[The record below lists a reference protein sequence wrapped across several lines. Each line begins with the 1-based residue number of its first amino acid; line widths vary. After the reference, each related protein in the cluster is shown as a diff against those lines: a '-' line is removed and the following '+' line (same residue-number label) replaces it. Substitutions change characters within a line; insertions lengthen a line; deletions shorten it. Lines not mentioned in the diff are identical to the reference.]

1 MNNKR
6 IESLSPDFGQLGPSF
21 RRLLGALAVSLA
33 AHLGLLASVPSPVTQ
48 RPAPVMIEARLE
60 QAASPPP
67 VALPQPKPR
76 PRPRARQEPPP
87 APPDVPI
94 GTGQVAEP
102 VLMPEAPQPEAEP
115 AAPEVPPAALPAEP
129 VPEPEPQQVAVPAL
143 PERAQ
148 LRYVLFKGSDGLNVG
163 NVIQVWQSDG
173 QHYTLTSSAEAS
185 GLFTLFMSGKHEQ
198 VSRGKIVAGGLQPE
212 SYLLQ
217 RGSADRRDEARFDWA
232 AQTLH
237 MTSRGQQSTVPL
249 APGTLD
255 LLSFTWQFAF
265 SLPETG
271 EVPVVLTNG
280 RKLSHYRYTLLA
292 EEVLDTPLGKLKT
305 VHLSKLRQ
313 PGEEG
318 TEIWLGMDYHYL
330 PVKIRQID
338 KKGDTAEQVITEIR
352 YD

>member
-1 MNNKR
+1 MR
-6 IESLSPDFGQLGPSF
+6 FPDK
-21 RRLLGALAVSLA
+21 RLLGALAVSLV
-33 AHLGLLASVPSPVTQ
+33 AHFGLLASVPSL
-48 RPAPVMIEARLE
+48 APQPPPSYRVLEARLE
-60 QAASPPP
+60 QAQQPPPP

-76 PRPRARQEPPP
+76 PRPQVRPELPPVP
-87 APPDVPI
+87 MDVPV
-94 GTGQVAEP
+94 GAGQVAEP
-102 VLMPEAPQPEAEP
+102 ALLPEAPQWDAVLPVEEEP
-115 AAPEVPPAALPAEP
+115 APTSAVSEALPATLP
-129 VPEPEPQQVAVPAL
+129 AEPEPQQAVESPPAL
-143 PERAQ
+143 PARAE
-148 LRYVLFKGSDGLNVG
+148 LRYTLFKGGDGLNVG
-163 NVIQVWQSDG
+163 DVVQIWQSDG
-173 QHYTLTSSAEAS
+173 KYYTLTSTAEAS
-185 GLFTLFMSGKHEQ
+185 GLFTLFMPGKHEQ
-198 VSRGKIVAGGLQPE
+198 VSQGKIVMGGLQPE
-212 SYLLQ
+212 SYSLQ
-217 RGSADRRDEARFDWA
+217 RGSAEKRDEARFDWA

-255 LLSFTWQFAF
+255 LLSFSWQFAF
-265 SLPETG
+265 SLPESG

-352 YD
+352 YE

>member
-1 MNNKR
+1 MR
-6 IESLSPDFGQLGPSF
+6 IPHK
-21 RRLLGALAVSLA
+21 RLLGALVVSLA
-33 AHLGLLASVPSPVTQ
+33 AHLILLSGVPSLVPQ
-48 RPAPVMIEARLE
+48 RPAAVMLEARLE
-60 QAASPPP
+60 QAAPPP
-67 VALPQPKPR
+67 VAVPLVKPR
-76 PRPRARQEPPP
+76 PRPQARPKPPP
-87 APPDVPI
+87 VPPDVPVSEDD
-94 GTGQVAEP
+94 VAES
-102 VLMPEAPQPEAEP
+102 E
-115 AAPEVPPAALPAEP
+115 
-129 VPEPEPQQVAVPAL
+129 AL
-143 PERAQ
+143 PEMPRPAELPPGGAPPTEDVPLPVALPPVQPPPVETVAETPPLPMRAE
-148 LRYVLFKGSDGLNVG
+148 LRYTLFKGEDGLNVG
-163 NVIQVWQSDG
+163 NVVQVWQSDG

-198 VSRGKIVAGGLQPE
+198 VSRGKIVAGGLQPD
-212 SYLLQ
+212 SYSLQ
-217 RGSADRRDEARFDWA
+217 RGSVEKRDEARFDWA

-237 MTSRGQQSTVPL
+237 MSSRGQRSTAPL
-249 APGTLD
+249 VPGTLD

-305 VHLSKLRQ
+305 VHLAKLRQ
-313 PGEEG
+313 TDEEG

>member
-1 MNNKR
+1 MR
-6 IESLSPDFGQLGPSF
+6 FPDK
-21 RRLLGALAVSLA
+21 RLLGALAVSLV
-33 AHLGLLASVPSPVTQ
+33 AHLGLLAGVPSPVPQ

-60 QAASPPP
+60 QAVPPPP

-76 PRPRARQEPPP
+76 PRPQARPELPS
-87 APPDVPI
+87 ALPDVPI
-94 GTGQVAEP
+94 GTGLAAEP
-102 VLMPEAPQPEAEP
+102 VPLPETPRPEAEP
-115 AAPEVPPAALPAEP
+115 AAQEVPPAGQPAKAA
-129 VPEPEPQQVAVPAL
+129 PESEPQQVAAPAL
-143 PERAQ
+143 PTRAE
-148 LRYVLFKGSDGLNVG
+148 LRYALFKGGDGLNVG
-163 NVIQVWQSDG
+163 NVMQVWQSDG
-173 QHYTLTSSAEAS
+173 KHYTLTSSAEAS

-198 VSRGKIVAGGLQPE
+198 VSRGKVVAGGLQPE
-212 SYLLQ
+212 SYSLQ
-217 RGSADRRDEARFDWA
+217 RGSADKRDEARFDWA

-237 MTSRGQQSTVPL
+237 MTGRGHKSTVPL

>member
-1 MNNKR
+1 MSVPHK
-6 IESLSPDFGQLGPSF
+6 
-21 RRLLGALAVSLA
+21 RLLGALAVSLT
-33 AHLGLLASVPSPVTQ
+33 AHLGLLAGVPSPVPQ
-48 RPAPVMIEARLE
+48 HPAPVMIEARLE
-60 QAASPPP
+60 RAAPPPP

-87 APPDVPI
+87 VPPDVPMN
-94 GTGQVAEP
+94 TGLAVEP
-102 VLMPEAPQPEAEP
+102 SPLPEMPQPEAEP
-115 AAPEVPPAALPAEP
+115 AAPEVPPAGLPAEP
-129 VPEPEPQQVAVPAL
+129 VPESEPRQAAAPAL
-143 PERAQ
+143 PARAE
-148 LRYVLFKGSDGLNVG
+148 LRYTLFKGGDGLNVG
-163 NVIQVWQSDG
+163 NVVQVWQSDG
-173 QHYTLTSSAEAS
+173 THYALTSSAEAS

-198 VSRGKIVAGGLQPE
+198 VSQGKIVAGGLQPE
-212 SYLLQ
+212 SYSLQ
-217 RGSADRRDEARFDWA
+217 RGSANKRDEARFDWA

-265 SLPETG
+265 SLPEAG
-271 EVPVVLTNG
+271 EVPVILTNG
-280 RKLSHYRYTLLA
+280 RKLSSYRYTLLA

-352 YD
+352 YE

>member
-1 MNNKR
+1 MSVPHK
-6 IESLSPDFGQLGPSF
+6 
-21 RRLLGALAVSLA
+21 RLLGALAVSLV
-33 AHLGLLASVPSPVTQ
+33 AHLGLLAGVPSLVPQ

-76 PRPRARQEPPP
+76 PRPQARPERPPV
-87 APPDVPI
+87 PPDVPI
-94 GTGQVAEP
+94 GTRLAAEP
-102 VLMPEAPQPEAEP
+102 APLPEAPRPEAEP
-115 AAPEVPPAALPAEP
+115 AAPEVQPAALSAEP
-129 VPEPEPQQVAVPAL
+129 APEPEPQQVATPAL
-143 PERAQ
+143 PARAQ

-163 NVIQVWQSDG
+163 NVMQVWQSDG
-173 QHYTLTSSAEAS
+173 THYTLTSTAEAS
-185 GLFTLFMSGKHEQ
+185 GLFTLFMSGRHVQE
-198 VSRGKIVAGGLQPE
+198 SRGRIISGGLQPE
-212 SYLLQ
+212 SYSLQ

-232 AQTLH
+232 TQTLH
-237 MTSRGQQSTVPL
+237 MTSRGQKSTVPL

-265 SLPETG
+265 SLPEMG

-313 PGEEG
+313 AGEEG